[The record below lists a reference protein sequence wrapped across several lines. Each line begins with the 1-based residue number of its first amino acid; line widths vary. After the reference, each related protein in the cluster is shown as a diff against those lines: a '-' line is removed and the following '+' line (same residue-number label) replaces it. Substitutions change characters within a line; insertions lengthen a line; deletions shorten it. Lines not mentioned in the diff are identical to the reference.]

1 MDQLTLGERS
11 LKKLMESCALRAV
24 QLEWEQS
31 SAKAKARPHRK
42 QPRVRRNL
50 QAEKLTDTK
59 DEQIGFL
66 VSLHNTVQQQYN

>member
-24 QLEWEQS
+24 QLEREQS
-31 SAKAKARPHRK
+31 SAKAKARPRRK

-59 DEQIGFL
+59 DERIGFL